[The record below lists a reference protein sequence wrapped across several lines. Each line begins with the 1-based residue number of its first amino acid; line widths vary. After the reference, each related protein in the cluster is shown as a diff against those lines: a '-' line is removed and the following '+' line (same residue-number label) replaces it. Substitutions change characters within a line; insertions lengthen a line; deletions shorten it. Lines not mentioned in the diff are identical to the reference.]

1 MSKEEDKLLDH
12 SYDGIQEF
20 DNPMP
25 TWWVGLFV
33 LTIIWAVVYLFYYDI
48 TGIGETQLEE
58 YHSELAAAEQKYGG
72 GDSGSEAEIE
82 IALMSSA
89 EDIAEGEKIYKMNCA
104 SCHGQTGEGGVGP
117 NLGDKFWKHGGDFKS
132 IANTIIRGVP
142 EKGMIAWEPILK
154 TKKIV
159 QVTAYID
166 QKLRNTNPPNGKE
179 PEGAEYQGE

>member
-33 LTIIWAVVYLFYYDI
+33 LTIIWAVVYLFYFEF
-48 TGIGETQLEE
+48 TGMGPTQLEE
-58 YHSELAAAEQKYGG
+58 YHSELAAAEKLYGG
-72 GDSGSEAEIE
+72 GDNGDQAQIE
-82 IALMSSA
+82 IALMTSA
-89 EDIAEGEKIYKMNCA
+89 EDISEGEKIYKMNCA
-104 SCHGQTGEGGVGP
+104 SCHGQTGEGSIGP

-132 IANTIIRGVP
+132 IVNTITHGVP

-159 QVTAYID
+159 QVSSYID
-166 QKLRNTNPPNGKE
+166 QKFRNTNPPNGKA
-179 PEGAEYQGE
+179 PEGEEYQGE